1 MGGYDSLRLV
11 NIRVQTKNDM
21 AVTMSLWSSGQIFID
36 LLIYAYSVVQN
47 DVLQSFWGVRI
58 TDESNRLRSLHV

>member
-21 AVTMSLWSSGQIFID
+21 AVTISLWSSGQIFID

-47 DVLQSFWGVRI
+47 DVLQSFWGV
-58 TDESNRLRSLHV
+58 